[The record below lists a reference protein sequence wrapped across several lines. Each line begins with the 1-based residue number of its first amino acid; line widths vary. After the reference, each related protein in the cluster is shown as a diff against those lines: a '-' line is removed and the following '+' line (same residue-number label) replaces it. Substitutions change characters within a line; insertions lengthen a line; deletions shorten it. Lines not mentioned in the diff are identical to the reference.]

1 MTFISRSIGLFSFT
15 LSLSCAGSTIPTVED
30 PNYIDDTH
38 KNISETVVEWADIVD
53 HKVSSWV
60 DNGED
65 NETDSVD
72 SASELPKETLEEEIN
87 YVDSFFQTGKYLDE
101 TDNTYILLRTDSYFQ
116 SKESAD
122 FGVKLRAQMP
132 FRKSKRNLKIF
143 IEDVT
148 ADNARNVLLDK
159 EEAPSLGIN
168 YYRPETYGI
177 NSKYSLGLSG
187 IDPYVRVRY
196 NKFFKPDNWYIDIAQ
211 TFQYSTDDKFE
222 EDTNLYFDRQFEDM
236 SLLRLQFYRATHQEI
251 DGMDYGMSI
260 QYYFSQKRDNTGL
273 RLSQTFFGN
282 TKYPYMV
289 DDSIDPPLTKTYGG
303 INNYTST
310 LTWRRNIWR
319 KWFYYE
325 VRPAVS
331 FQKLYDWDPN
341 YTIRIFFDF
350 YFGKFDKI

>member
-1 MTFISRSIGLFSFT
+1 VIFVSRSVVVLLLLNSYSFADT
-15 LSLSCAGSTIPTVED
+15 NSSIPQESS
-30 PNYIDDTH
+30 YIDDAH
-38 KNISETVVEWADIVD
+38 KDISEMVVEWADIVD
-53 HKVSSWV
+53 TKLSTWL
-60 DNGED
+60 ED
-65 NETDSVD
+65 DEANATQQVESP
-72 SASELPKETLEEEIN
+72 SELPKETLEEEVN

-101 TDNTYILLRTDSYFQ
+101 TDSTYILLRTESFFQ

-122 FGVKLRAQMP
+122 FGLKLRAQMP
-132 FRKSKRNLKIF
+132 FRKSKKNLKIF

-148 ADNARNVLLDK
+148 AENARNVLQDK
-159 EEAPSLGIN
+159 EETPSIGLN

-187 IDPYVRVRY
+187 IDPYVRARY
-196 NKFFKPDNWYIDIAQ
+196 NKFFKTENWYIDIAQ
-211 TFQYSTDDKFE
+211 SFQYSTDDKFE
-222 EDTNLYFDRQFEDM
+222 EDTEFYFDRQFEDM

-282 TKYPYMV
+282 TEYPYV
-289 DDSIDPPLTKTYGG
+289 VNENVDPPLTKIYGG
-303 INNYTST
+303 VNTYTST
-310 LTWRRNIWR
+310 LTWRRNVWR

-331 FQKLYDWDPN
+331 FQKMYDWDPN
-341 YTIRIFFDF
+341 YSIRIFFDF